1 MDQPARRPSPATEA
15 CGGSGRTTPASA
27 PRTSAQEDQQGR
39 TFVSQDKP
47 SQKDLGPSAP
57 GGKASLQKR
66 EKRSFK
72 AQGLSRL
79 IPKILKD
86 GLGRKGSLEADL
98 LIHWR
103 DVVGE
108 ELSQWTVPS
117 KISYADRRMRRK
129 GTLTLAVNPAYAQ
142 FAQMAEGEILAN
154 VNQFLGFGR
163 IEKIH
168 LKQSYSINSVTN
180 RTSVTGRGV
189 TGRSSVLENRRE
201 RRQNGDLD
209 SALEQLR
216 QNVAERDR
224 RR

>member
-1 MDQPARRPSPATEA
+1 
-15 CGGSGRTTPASA
+15 
-27 PRTSAQEDQQGR
+27 
-39 TFVSQDKP
+39 VSQDKP
-47 SQKDLGPSAP
+47 LQKDLGPSKAR
-57 GGKASLQKR
+57 GKDSPQKR
-66 EKRSFK
+66 AKRAFK

-108 ELSQWTVPS
+108 ELATWTVPT

-129 GTLTLAVNPAYAQ
+129 GTLILAVNPAYAQ
-142 FAQMAEGEILAN
+142 FAQMVEGDILAG

-163 IEKIH
+163 IEKIQ
-168 LKQSYSINSVTN
+168 LKQSYSITKATN
-180 RTSVTGRGV
+180 RTSVRDRGV
-189 TGRSSVLENRRE
+189 AGGSSVLENRRE

-216 QNVAERDR
+216 QNIAERDR